1 MIGEDDAEVMDV
13 LNKAGGIPITIWIN
27 DEGLPVKYVFDMTT
41 LLGEIMKS
49 AAQEGE
55 DTADVGI
62 DKFVMSMEVLGYNS
76 VEAITVPQE
85 VLDSATE
92 IES

>member
-1 MIGEDDAEVMDV
+1 
-13 LNKAGGIPITIWIN
+13 
-27 DEGLPVKYVFDMTT
+27 
-41 LLGEIMKS
+41 MKS